1 MTLDE
6 TQRYSYLLE
15 KYNNSSEIIELL
27 DLVKKDY
34 DKVIFDRIEKNI
46 DFSNISAMSAG
57 IYNLREMLS
66 KEIK

>member
-15 KYNNSSEIIELL
+15 KYNNNSEIIELL

>member
-15 KYNNSSEIIELL
+15 KYNNNSEIIELL

-66 KEIK
+66 KETK

>member
-6 TQRYSYLLE
+6 TQRYSYLLG
-15 KYNNSSEIIELL
+15 KYNNNSEIIELL

>member
-15 KYNNSSEIIELL
+15 KYNNNSEIIELL
-27 DLVKKDY
+27 DLVKKNY